1 MNVCVVGY
9 GAIGGVHA
17 DVLENIPGVDLYGI
31 CDADRSRAILGAERH
46 NCKAFGDFYDCI
58 ADKSV
63 DSIHI
68 ATPHYLH
75 YEMITQ
81 AAKCGKIV
89 FVEKPVVMKPD
100 ELVRLYGE
108 YADFPIYPIFQNR
121 TNKCVRFA
129 ASSDGLGALAGARAL
144 LTWHRDA
151 AYYNSAPWR
160 GTAEFEGGGVLI
172 NQAIHTLDLLIFL
185 GGDIDSVTAS
195 VSNKSLGGVIE
206 VEDTA
211 DAFLK
216 FKNGASGVFYAT
228 NSAVCGGA
236 PFAEFKF
243 ENAVLRYSDG
253 KLYRD
258 GECVCCDDADFRGK
272 SYWGIGHERLFYDYY
287 VNGRAF
293 TLKDAENTM
302 KTVFAIYKSAK
313 TGREEKV

>member
-1 MNVCVVGY
+1 M
-9 GAIGGVHA
+9 
-17 DVLENIPGVDLYGI
+17 
-31 CDADRSRAILGAERH
+31 
-46 NCKAFGDFYDCI
+46 
-58 ADKSV
+58 
-63 DSIHI
+63 
-68 ATPHYLH
+68 
-75 YEMITQ
+75 
-81 AAKCGKIV
+81 
-89 FVEKPVVMKPD
+89 
-100 ELVRLYGE
+100 
-108 YADFPIYPIFQNR
+108 
-121 TNKCVRFA
+121 
-129 ASSDGLGALAGARAL
+129 
-144 LTWHRDA
+144 
-151 AYYNSAPWR
+151 
-160 GTAEFEGGGVLI
+160 LI

-185 GGDIDSVTAS
+185 GDDIDSVTAS
-195 VSNKSLGGVIE
+195 VSNKSLRGVIE

-272 SYWGIGHERLFYDYY
+272 SYWGMGHERLFYDYY

-313 TGREEKV
+313 SGQEEKV